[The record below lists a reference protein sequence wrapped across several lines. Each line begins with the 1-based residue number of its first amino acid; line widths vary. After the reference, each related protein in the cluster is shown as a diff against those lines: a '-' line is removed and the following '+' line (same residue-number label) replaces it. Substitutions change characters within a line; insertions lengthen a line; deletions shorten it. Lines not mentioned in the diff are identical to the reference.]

1 MKSTERELLNGLAT
15 LNHNQKIKIK
25 VYEGILKE
33 NGLLEIAKK
42 MYIDSYPL
50 FKVLFH

>member
-1 MKSTERELLNGLAT
+1 MKNTDIELLNDLVT

-25 VYEGILKE
+25 VYEDILKE

-50 FKVLFH
+50 FQVLFH